1 MNDEIQ
7 VISTSDGITLL
18 GDPRA
23 LDLFLEQ
30 EHLESRPLPTTAL
43 RRTAS
48 AGSAAA
54 EVGALVAENS
64 GRWVKLTKE
73 SAELVDRY
81 GLRNSAATKNAT
93 GVLKGNKGQIKGYV
107 EFAKTPA
114 AALTNPAALAG
125 IGGITAQMAMQLA
138 MDEITEYL
146 AVIDAKVD
154 DVLRAQ
160 KDAAV
165 AELLGVGLV
174 LDEAMAVRE
183 AVGRVSDVTW
193 SKVDQAPLVIASA
206 QSYAI
211 RRLDALAEKLQ
222 KESKVG
228 DLAKLMRQVDEDV
241 REWLGVLARTFQLA
255 DAVAILELDR
265 VLDSDAASV
274 DAHREGL
281 ATARARRVELIE
293 STTRALLARI
303 RSAAALAN
311 DKVLLNPLKAPAV
324 VSRSNRASGAVVGLQ
339 ETLGLAT
346 EATEFE
352 SRAWKSAA
360 TDARDRLALTSSEKV
375 DAARDLG
382 GRSVSSAKS
391 AAAEAAGRLKA
402 LRTRRG

>member
-7 VISTSDGITLL
+7 IISTDDGITLL

-73 SAELVDRY
+73 SAELVHRY

-93 GVLKGNKGQIKGYV
+93 GVLKGNKGQIKGFV

-114 AALTNPAALAG
+114 AALTSPAALAG
-125 IGGITAQMAMQLA
+125 IGGIAAQMAMQLA

-174 LDEAMAVRE
+174 LDEAMAVRD

-211 RRLDALAEKLQ
+211 RRLDALAEKLE

-346 EATEFE
+346 EATELE

-382 GRSVSSAKS
+382 ERSVSSAKS
-391 AAAEAAGRLKA
+391 AAADAAGRLKA